1 MDLERIRKTEV
12 ILKSIG
18 IPTQSKILVELNAE
32 INKNNVSI
40 HNIANL
46 VSRDVALSA
55 QIIKVANSPF
65 FAVRKCD
72 SIIGA
77 INVLG
82 LDNFKNIVLVSAL
95 KNAIK
100 IDNPVLEKFWTHSML
115 VARVATLIA
124 KKLRDVPDNNAF
136 MAGLFHDCA
145 TPYLLKKFPAYAK
158 DIDMALGNDT
168 DIVEIEDR
176 EFNTSHAVGGYIIA
190 KSMGLTDDI
199 SAVIMHHHDTDI
211 SIHTNSNDRRLA
223 ACLFMADCISFYQ
236 CQPGSDTNVC
246 IDKLQSYKQA
256 MFELD
261 LDRDDLISLS
271 EDVDEVS
278 GQLV

>member
-1 MDLERIRKTEV
+1 MDVEKIRKTEA

-32 INKNNVSI
+32 INKVNVSI
-40 HNIANL
+40 QNIANL
-46 VSRDVALSA
+46 VSKDVALSA
-55 QIIKVANSPF
+55 QILKVANSPF

-72 SIIGA
+72 SIVGA

-82 LDNFKNIVLVSAL
+82 LNNFKSIVLVSAM

-100 IDNPVLEKFWTHSML
+100 IDNPVLEKFWNHSML
-115 VARVATLIA
+115 VARVASLIA
-124 KKLRDVPDNNAF
+124 KKLRDVPDNHAF

-145 TPYLLKKFPAYAK
+145 TPYLLRKFPAYAK

-199 SAVIMHHHDTDI
+199 CNIIMHHHNPDI
-211 SIHTNSNDRRLA
+211 SIHGNPIDRRLA
-223 ACLFMADCISFYQ
+223 ACLFIADCISF
-236 CQPGSDTNVC
+236 CQGLAGSDSSAC
-246 IDKLQSYKQA
+246 IDKLLSYKQA
-256 MFELD
+256 LFELD
-261 LDRDDLISLS
+261 LDRDDLVSLS

-278 GQLV
+278 AQLV